1 MKPVRLLALALVA
14 MPVLAPAQHKK
25 KPSTP
30 AVFANAQF
38 VYVQTLDGDAFTP
51 GLNPADRQAIA
62 DVQDRLRDW
71 GRYQLTTDRTKA
83 ELIFVVRRGRIA
95 STRVGGTGG
104 TPPMGPGP
112 SASPFPGQPRPQPP
126 GASVETDTGSE
137 DDMLDVHLVDGE
149 GKLGGSVWTRS
160 MTDGLEGPRVL
171 LVQQLRAAVEKDYP
185 R

>member
-1 MKPVRLLALALVA
+1 
-14 MPVLAPAQHKK
+14 
-25 KPSTP
+25 
-30 AVFANAQF
+30 
-38 VYVQTLDGDAFTP
+38 
-51 GLNPADRQAIA
+51 
-62 DVQDRLRDW
+62 
-71 GRYQLTTDRTKA
+71 
-83 ELIFVVRRGRIA
+83 
-95 STRVGGTGG
+95 
-104 TPPMGPGP
+104 MGPGP